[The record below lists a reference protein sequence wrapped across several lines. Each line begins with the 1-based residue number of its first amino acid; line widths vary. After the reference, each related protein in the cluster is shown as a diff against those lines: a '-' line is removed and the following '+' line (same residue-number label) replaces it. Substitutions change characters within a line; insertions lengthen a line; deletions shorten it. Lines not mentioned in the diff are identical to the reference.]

1 MNEVILKVENVSLE
15 YKTRVGIF
23 NTFKHKALDNVS
35 FDVNKGDVLGILGK
49 NGAGKS
55 TLLKILSGVFKP
67 DSGRVWV
74 PPGTTRSLLT
84 LGLGFNGDLSG
95 RDNAIL
101 SCMFN
106 GFSKSES
113 IELSKEIQIFSELGD
128 FFEQPVRT
136 YSSGM
141 RSKLGFSTGIVSHVD
156 ILLIDEI
163 LSVGDKGFKA
173 KAERAMMDKI
183 GGKNQTVLFV
193 SHSERQIEKI
203 CTKCFDL
210 ETKEFVE
217 GFDQVERVEP
227 VKNTIIKLSPRILK
241 LIIEND
247 WEEIRR
253 VTEGKFYLLLNVA
266 LSLEE
271 SMPELAYEFFLKA
284 QKIRPNNKLI
294 SEKVRV
300 TREC

>member
-35 FDVNKGDVLGILGK
+35 FEVNKGDVLGILGK

-106 GFSKSES
+106 GFSKTES
-113 IELSKEIQIFSELGD
+113 IELSKEIHAFSELGD

-156 ILLIDEI
+156 ILLIDEV

-173 KAERAMMDKI
+173 KAENAMMDKI
-183 GGKNQTVLFV
+183 GGKDQTVLFV
-193 SHSERQIEKI
+193 SHSEKQIERI
-203 CTKCFDL
+203 CNKCFDL
-210 ETKEFVE
+210 EVKGFVQKFKE
-217 GFDQVERVEP
+217 ERIVSP
-227 VKNTIIKLSPRILK
+227 PPNVIIKLSPEILT
-241 LIIEND
+241 LIIAND
-247 WEEIRR
+247 WNGLKNATR
-253 VTEGKFYLLLNVA
+253 GKFYLLYNVG
-266 LSLEE
+266 LSLEA
-271 SMPELAYEFFLKA
+271 SHPRLAYEFFRDA
-284 QKIRPNNKLI
+284 NKLRPEHEI
-294 SEKVRV
+294 TKNKLFSNIR
-300 TREC
+300 